1 MIEQL
6 SYNSD
11 LVKSIRVF
19 FKVFPGDHQRNETM
33 VIIMAR
39 ACAFHQWLTTL
50 RKRFTLKNEKTSV
63 TSLMKWLTRSIHKRL
78 KTEETSVTSL
88 MKRQASLRNKHEI
101 ARIERQEK
109 RYFAIRYKKK
119 KKKYD

>member
-50 RKRFTLKNEKTSV
+50 CKRFTLKNEKTSV

-119 KKKYD
+119 KKYD